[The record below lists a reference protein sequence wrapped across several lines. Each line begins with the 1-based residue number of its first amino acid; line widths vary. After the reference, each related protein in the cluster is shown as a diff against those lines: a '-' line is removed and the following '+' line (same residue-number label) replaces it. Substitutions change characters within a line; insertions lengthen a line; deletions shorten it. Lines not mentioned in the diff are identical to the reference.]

1 MRTIRYILGMLLAMT
16 CGMQAYAQTIEDG
29 EAFYIYRN
37 DGDFNGFFY
46 DEVIDMRY
54 SKYDLDSVEY
64 DSYVVQEVE
73 TADSIYRIPLCAID
87 SIGFVQPKILFNPKL
102 KIMEDLGM
110 NEYLID
116 RGCSASGVNL
126 LDFSLETPANL
137 LPKVGDVLVN
147 TTWKWWDDDIHSYE
161 YGFAGKVTKVSND
174 GQLYHVDAAPIESLG
189 EVFKQ
194 FITTEKLT
202 TDSNGNSVR
211 RMAGLHTIGSDAGDF
226 GFNFLNLS
234 GTIKREYNHG
244 EHANLAINIDYGVKV
259 DVKVTYDITVDHI
272 FIKLGLDEDLSAQA
286 GFSGTLSGTWDPDIS
301 ILPDWIGAI
310 KFPACLPLFETN
322 ALPKTFFRIG
332 GSVCVKST
340 LPSINLKAHQM
351 VIITDRYTNWIN
363 TKAISNLRSGY
374 GEDDNLFQP
383 GESKLTFDGFVQAG
397 IKFDNK
403 IKTNGWVKKVFQAG
417 IGLETYAGPKLS
429 GNIDISLPD
438 VINGKIDPS
447 TITSSITFNPCVADM
462 EAKAKVNF
470 WGYPE
475 QSVKFAEGSLPV
487 FEDYT
492 RYAFPEFTKFKVTQ
506 DEKNTTANID
516 MSWTKDVFTT
526 EKIGVAIY
534 KFIPTSPNSLG
545 EEVDLSP
552 MKHHFKGKGDMQ
564 YTPNLKPGDYYAV
577 PVINL
582 FDNYL
587 IVESKKQFISIL
599 PQFEVS
605 VKELE
610 LPACGNT
617 PDAPAVS
624 VISYT
629 TNQPDIRVEC
639 YDSRCKITHDAQK
652 KTITVKIEANK
663 GLAYQKGNILIEA
676 FYDGHL
682 HHLKTIPW
690 RQNINTNIK
699 SIRIA
704 EAEADSHWKEVRT
717 YISRYVTGEVKERTE
732 TRENDSP
739 YGSLLHDELNSYSP
753 SKSSIPCQVTQ
764 NGNKIYLSGVLSEYT
779 STSEGGNTD
788 NIKVDIKLDI
798 ILIIKEDRTYLEKC
812 LYDFNYNCQH
822 DSWSSNWNETISAS
836 EHAEIDA
843 TQVDSSSYCDN
854 PDDRLSFRVPEEAIT
869 AFTARYSLESR
880 DYKEYRTIDKIDTNE
895 PNASGGFSFILER

>member
-46 DEVIDMRY
+46 DEVLDMRY
-54 SKYDLDSVEY
+54 SKIGLDSVEY

-211 RMAGLHTIGSDAGDF
+211 RMAGLRTIGSDAGDF

-234 GTIKREYNHG
+234 GTLTREYNHG
-244 EHANLAINIDYGVKV
+244 EHTNLAITIDYGVKV

-286 GFSGTLSGTWDPDIS
+286 GFSGTLSGTWEPDIS

-363 TKAISNLRSGY
+363 ASANSNLRSGY

-438 VINGKIDPS
+438 VINGQIDPS

-462 EAKAKVNF
+462 EAKANVNF

-475 QSVKFAEGSLPV
+475 QSVKFAEGSLRV
-487 FEDYT
+487 FKDNT
-492 RYAFPEFTKFKVTQ
+492 RYAFPEFTKFEVSQ
-506 DEKNTTANID
+506 DEKKSTANIE
-516 MSWTKDVFTT
+516 MSWNKDVFTT
-526 EKIGVAIY
+526 EKIGVAIH
-534 KFIPTSPNSLG
+534 KVDPTLPNSLG
-545 EEVDLSP
+545 EEVDRSP

-564 YTPNLKPGDYYAV
+564 YTPHLKPGEYYAV
-577 PVINL
+577 PIISL
-582 FDNYL
+582 FSKD
-587 IVESKKQFISIL
+587 VEVKSKKQLISIL
-599 PQFEVS
+599 PQLEVS

-610 LPACGNT
+610 LPAFGNT
-617 PDAPAVS
+617 PEDSVTAV
-624 VISYT
+624 ITYT
-629 TNQPDIRVEC
+629 TDFPAEVWVDARGC
-639 YDSRCKITHDAQK
+639 HFTHDATK
-652 KTITVKIEANK
+652 KTITIRVEPNQ
-663 GLAYQKGNILIEA
+663 GLAYHKGHLEIKWAACYEDFFYEERVGRILI
-676 FYDGHL
+676 
-682 HHLKTIPW
+682 PW
-690 RQNINTNIK
+690 HQDIDTNIK
-699 SIRIA
+699 AIKFQFASA
-704 EAEADSHWKEVRT
+704 YSHYKQIDERSSYNSNYKNNENVGIHYFYWGDYNTEGLLPCK
-717 YISRYVTGEVKERTE
+717 VTRHGNTLHLYGELTE
-732 TRENDSP
+732 HPEF
-739 YGSLLHDELNSYSP
+739 Y
-753 SKSSIPCQVTQ
+753 
-764 NGNKIYLSGVLSEYT
+764 
-779 STSEGGNTD
+779 GGNTT
-788 NIKVDIKLDI
+788 IETKLDV
-798 ILIIKEDRTYLEKC
+798 ILVIQEDRTYIEKFI
-812 LYDFNYNCQH
+812 YDYN
-822 DSWSSNWNETISAS
+822 
-836 EHAEIDA
+836 
-843 TQVDSSSYCDN
+843 SYCDWKEYSN
-854 PDDRLSFRVPEEAIT
+854 DRTPQSCSRHVEINVSQVDYYTSFPERSNYFGFSVPQEDVT
-869 AFTARYSLESR
+869 AFTIRSSFGEYES
-880 DYKEYRTIDKIDTNE
+880 DNEGNKHTYMVYTNIDKIDTDG
-895 PNASGGFSFILER
+895 PDSRGSAVFGIFR